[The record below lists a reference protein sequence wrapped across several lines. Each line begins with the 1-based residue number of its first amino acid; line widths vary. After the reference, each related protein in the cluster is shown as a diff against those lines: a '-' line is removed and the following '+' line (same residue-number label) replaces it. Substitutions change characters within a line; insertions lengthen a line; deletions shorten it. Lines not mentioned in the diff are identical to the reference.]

1 MKKIILGSLLSI
13 VFAFLIISVLKFFIT
28 IPKIPQLRDVKVV
41 KIDKK
46 VSKVFD
52 IKEKI
57 VVQKKVN
64 NTNYLNSWKLT
75 ATIVGSKS
83 FAMVIKG
90 RDSKVLRINDILE
103 GYKVKQI
110 KKDKMLLSTKSDDVW
125 LYIKTKKIKL
135 QKNGIVKVAAKVGT
149 YSIRKA
155 SFNRNVL
162 KPEKLLKTVNILPEM
177 ESGRFQGMKVQSL
190 LEGSFLYVYGLRQG
204 DIIKKINGKKLLSIA
219 DGITAYQNIST
230 SSKFSLSVLR
240 DNKIEEFKYEI
251 IK

>member
-135 QKNGIVKVAAKVGT
+135 QHNGIVKVASKVGT